1 MSPMPP
7 RAEDNS
13 RGATERQVMSNIERA
28 RKEAAL
34 AASPHGLTALAK
46 GFWFTA
52 QKEKNRSNKT

>member
-1 MSPMPP
+1 MTP

-13 RGATERQVMSNIERA
+13 RGATERQVLSNIERA

-52 QKEKNRSNKT
+52 EKKKSRSKKK